1 MTKIDVNCL
10 GKKEK
15 QEQYIV
21 GRQLSSIR
29 RQLCE
34 NKKISN
40 NILLDPGRKMLVGK
54 KSKGWYESS
63 GCEIQRR
70 VEKGFECFGYK
81 KVKLYVIAFIYGN
94 SCLIRGNLCL

>member
-1 MTKIDVNCL
+1 ME
-10 GKKEK
+10 KEET
-15 QEQYIV
+15 QEQHII

-34 NKKISN
+34 NKKIGN
-40 NILLDPGRKMLVGK
+40 NILFDPGRKMLVGK

-70 VEKGFECFGYK
+70 VEKGFAGFECFGYK